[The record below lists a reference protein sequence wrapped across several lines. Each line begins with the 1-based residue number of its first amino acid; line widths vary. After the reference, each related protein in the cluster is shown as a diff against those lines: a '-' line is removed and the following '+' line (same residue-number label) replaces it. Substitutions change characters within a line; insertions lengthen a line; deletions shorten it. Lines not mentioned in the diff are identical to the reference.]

1 MRKRLTPEEMREII
15 GDPQKI
21 HDSLEEF
28 RKSTELFCT
37 PQYHKLLEKYP
48 DQWIAVT
55 GGKVEAHGDSYEAV
69 LQTVREKGLP
79 RDSMIIEFIATDPIT
94 MIL

>member
-1 MRKRLTPEEMREII
+1 MKSSETRKRSTIAW
-15 GDPQKI
+15 K
-21 HDSLEEF
+21 SF